1 MRRSKKSLGR
11 AILVSFLSASMVM
24 TTPASVFAKTFVENQ
39 TETIEGDV
47 NDGIKAP
54 AKSNVTVNGSVN
66 VQDSNQHVDA
76 DNATVKVTGNVNT
89 CINADNGSTVTVG
102 GNVKEGVRA
111 ENNSTVIVAGTVNTA
126 VDSIDGAH
134 VSVNKDVNGDINIY
148 DGKVS
153 IGGNVTGD
161 VDQWDGNLNIQGNL
175 NGGFSSTI
183 GTSHIAGNIT
193 SNINTKYGGYAVGTD
208 GGTVTVTGNVS
219 LDNKKGGEAVSVGE
233 YGNATNVVIGGNVSA
248 KSTDTYITRVDGSDS
263 EEILK
268 KDVYTTGVDVN
279 TGSDTDIT
287 VKGNVDVSSNAF
299 ASGIHI
305 LKENN
310 YSSDEGGESTIKNA
324 VINVTTGSINVNAP
338 KEVTKVNGKH
348 TTSTATAIEVE
359 SVGNNAEINVV
370 VNGDAISSADN
381 AISICNNGNGKT
393 NIVVDGT
400 VKSSKNGIVI
410 TNYDDEKATVE
421 ITTWKIEGDTTN
433 NVLVNKQTDDG
444 RVKDEAATKKQSENI
459 NYIIRH
465 EGTISL
471 EGTRP
476 ITVNGNKFETA
487 RETEKLTIHVK
498 VDDEKKYR
506 VDRVEGGAATATK
519 NADGSWTLIVPKNGG
534 VDIRAVLVA
543 IEQTKHNSS
552 SSSGGG
558 SSSTRPGVNNAST
571 GMITTTPE
579 GATVQTNVTK
589 NDNSTV
595 TTAAVRIGTTT
606 ANVSSAVSDQNG
618 TKVTVQNADGN
629 LAGASFKGVGQ
640 ISADGATL
648 VKEDG
653 TTAKMAPGM
662 LLSIENADGTS
673 VGCFMDA
680 TGKTIATGNFEVY
693 YMLGTDG
700 KLHAHFVNPQGYFM
714 TGIQVINGMTVTFNA
729 TGEMVSVL

>member
-11 AILVSFLSASMVM
+11 AILVSLLSASMVM
-24 TTPASVFAKTFVENQ
+24 PTSVYAADYIGVNDNV
-39 TETIEGDV
+39 EGDV
-47 NDGIKAP
+47 TNGIYADD
-54 AKSNVTVNGSVN
+54 KSNVTITGSASAKEEYEDDSREDNHEDIIITDGSHIAVKGDVDSPLIDVNENSSLN
-66 VQDSNQHVDA
+66 VGGKLNSSELYVSNDSNLTVDKDIKTETIINDA
-76 DNATVKVTGNVNT
+76 SNV
-89 CINADNGSTVTVG
+89 SVG
-102 GNVKEGVRA
+102 GNVIIKNDDPGLEIGVDTFNGTTTIDGNVDVTTA
-111 ENNSTVIVAGTVNTA
+111 GSDTAVTVESNLDHKSDIHIKKDINMNSSVGSYSDAGKIYFNNSTGLSARTQ
-126 VDSIDGAH
+126 
-134 VSVNKDVNGDINIY
+134 Y
-148 DGKVS
+148 DGKV
-153 IGGNVTGD
+153 NAET
-161 VDQWDGNLNIQGNL
+161 
-175 NGGFSSTI
+175 
-183 GTSHIAGNIT
+183 GNINVKSDGTATGIVT
-193 SNINTKYGGYAVGTD
+193 SIQMS
-208 GGTVTVTGNVS
+208 TVH
-219 LDNKKGGEAVSVGE
+219 
-233 YGNATNVVIGGNVSA
+233 
-248 KSTDTYITRVDGSDS
+248 GS
-263 EEILK
+263 
-268 KDVYTTGVDVN
+268 G
-279 TGSDTDIT
+279 
-287 VKGNVDVSSNAF
+287 A
-299 ASGIHI
+299 A
-305 LKENN
+305 
-310 YSSDEGGESTIKNA
+310 
-324 VINVTTGSINVNAP
+324 INVTTGAITVEGKKKIEEGLEGDLENSESTGIHIYNLSGKSGDNVNILVKGDLKSSELGVAVYNFGD
-338 KEVTKVNGKH
+338 KNTK
-348 TTSTATAIEVE
+348 TEA
-359 SVGNNAEINVV
+359 NV
-370 VNGDAISSADN
+370 A
-381 AISICNNGNGKT
+381 
-393 NIVVDGT
+393 VDGT
-400 VKSSKNGIVI
+400 INTKDAPVYIFNRYEDNNSTLNL
-410 TNYDDEKATVE
+410 TA
-421 ITTWKIEGDTTN
+421 WKIEGGTDN
-433 NVLVNKQTDDG
+433 NVIVKNDDQAENKN
-444 RVKDEAATKKQSENI
+444 VFDEEESKKQSEKI

-465 EGTISL
+465 DGTISL
-471 EGTRP
+471 TGTRLVS
-476 ITVNGNKFETA
+476 VNGSEFQTA

-506 VDRVEGGAATATK
+506 VDRVEGGSATATK
-519 NADGSWTLIVPKNGG
+519 NSDGSWTLVVPKNGG

-543 IEQTKHNSS
+543 IEQNENQGSS
-552 SSSGGG
+552 GSSSSGLGSSGSSSSSSGTSSSGGSSSGGSSSGGG

-571 GMITTTPE
+571 GMMTTTPE